1 MSNVKIKKKVIKE
14 PDNTGGNRDERGR
27 FKPGMSGNPAG
38 KPPGS
43 ISLTARIKKELE
55 KIPEGQKITY
65 LDALVKQILKK
76 AIADGD
82 QQMIRLIWNYLD
94 GIPSQTQDSKKE

>member
-1 MSNVKIKKKVIKE
+1 MIKN
-14 PDNTGGNRDERGR
+14 PDNTGEIQVVKRRDEKGR

-43 ISLTARIKKELE
+43 ISLTTKLKKELE
-55 KIPEGQKITY
+55 KMPQGQKITY

-76 AIADGD
+76 AIVDGD
-82 QQMIRLIWNYLD
+82 QQMIKLIWNYLD
-94 GIPSQTQDSKKE
+94 GAPPQIQNSKEE